1 MVLNVPVII
10 LKMVVKYMKAKT
22 GMALVGMGV
31 VGTLLY
37 QQMKNGNF
45 KHMVSKMNKAKIK
58 AIDDL
63 EEMM

>member
-1 MVLNVPVII
+1 M
-10 LKMVVKYMKAKT
+10 KMKSS
-22 GMALVGMGV
+22 MALIGTGV
-31 VGTLLY
+31 MGTLLY

>member
-1 MVLNVPVII
+1 
-10 LKMVVKYMKAKT
+10 MKART
-22 GMALVGMGV
+22 GMALVGAGV
-31 VGTLLY
+31 AGTILY
-37 QQMKNGNF
+37 QQMKNGNI